1 VAYRANPL
9 TTALVQPQATAP
21 LQGCRGWG
29 RVIKRAWAHP
39 ITGNIQSTPE
49 AKHVDQ
55 QHEDGLDPGLSHGHP
70 QERHTG
76 EPFAMAWVAALL
88 PVVALVSE
96 KRLGSEDLLTLAAL
110 AGLME
115 YPTGRI
121 EISAV
126 ELAAVMKRH
135 PGRVRHSLARLRR
148 EDLIARMTI
157 PRERRRRCYLI
168 NPALVSM
175 GGASRRGYTFQVFN
189 ADRHRAAAGK
199 AVSTATTSTPASDSG
214 QGRSV
219 GAQ

>member
-1 VAYRANPL
+1 M
-9 TTALVQPQATAP
+9 
-21 LQGCRGWG
+21 
-29 RVIKRAWAHP
+29 
-39 ITGNIQSTPE
+39 
-49 AKHVDQ
+49 DQ

-76 EPFAMAWVAALL
+76 GAPFAMVWTAALL
-88 PVVALVSE
+88 PVVALVAE
-96 KRLGSEDLLTLAAL
+96 KRLGSEDLLTLATL

-157 PRERRRRCYLI
+157 PRERQRRCYLI
-168 NPALVSM
+168 NPAVLSM

-189 ADRHRAAAGK
+189 ADRQRIAEGGAD
-199 AVSTATTSTPASDSG
+199 TATATANALGTTDGGSSSAGERRRPVTTPADADG
-214 QGRSV
+214 GRLSAGV
-219 GAQ
+219 SIETLEIAEGAQLLQAA